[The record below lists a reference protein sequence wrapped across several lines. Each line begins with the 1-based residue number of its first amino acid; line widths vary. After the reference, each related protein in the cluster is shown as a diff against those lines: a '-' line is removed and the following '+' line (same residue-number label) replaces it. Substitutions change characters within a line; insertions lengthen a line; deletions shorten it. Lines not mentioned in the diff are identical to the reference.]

1 MDEDESV
8 SIYKAI
14 PGGEELLGWFGK
26 VPSFHDAEVLDLHLK
41 RKGRSTL
48 RLHAWNMTSKV
59 RNGYFVLEKHAV
71 VEFLIDRI
79 ITLELDQFNH
89 QNVIDGLSLSRVE
102 VDENRQ
108 AFELLLEPSFGLSGT
123 IRAEGL
129 SVTCSPGKPD
139 K

>member
-1 MDEDESV
+1 MDEDESI

-26 VPSFHDAEVLDLHLK
+26 VPNFHDAEVLDLHLK

-71 VEFLIDRI
+71 VEFSIGRI
-79 ITLELDQFNH
+79 VTLELGDFNH
-89 QNVIDGLSLSRVE
+89 QNVIDGLTISRVE
-102 VDENRQ
+102 VGENSQ
-108 AFELLLEPSFGLSGT
+108 AFELLLEPSFGLAGI
-123 IRAEGL
+123 IRAEEL
-129 SVTCSPGKPD
+129 SVAFIPGKPD